1 MESNSD
7 KHSRI
12 LSHHKATLHHVV
24 SALDTLSLKLD
35 VAELPDQLYL
45 LAIGKASQKLLEAFT
60 NNYIGEI
67 LNGVVLSPEQISIE
81 NEDERLKKLT
91 YFTGSHPL
99 PSLENEASTLEI
111 LRFIQDLPAG
121 ASLVCLISGGT
132 SSLLCLPPAPIAI
145 EDLQYTYQTLLQSG
159 ASIEEM
165 NTVRKH
171 LSLVKGGYLAQKA
184 HHLSLHSYLL
194 SDVPND
200 QAEVI
205 GSGPTVTDSSTY
217 TDALQVLSDFKITQ
231 NLPNTVLKYL
241 YQGAQS
247 LHPETPKPGLNDH
260 PNQNIHLITGS
271 SSMQSFLSSLLEQQ
285 GFGVNWASE
294 PIQASV
300 KKETQRIAAEVIS
313 VLNGQSKISS
323 KSPQALVYHGESYL
337 QVTGHGKGGRNQELA
352 LLLALSLEG
361 QHPVTILTLATD
373 GIDGPTN
380 AAGAIVSS
388 YTTLHARKQNTLPE
402 PYIQQNDSYHFHEQM
417 NTLVKTGTTGNN
429 LMDLCVVLID

>member
-1 MESNSD
+1 MESISD

-12 LSHHKATLHHVV
+12 LRHHKATLHQVV
-24 SALDTLSLKLD
+24 SALDSLSLKLE
-35 VAELPDQLYL
+35 VAELPNQLYL
-45 LAIGKASQKLLEAFT
+45 LAIGKGSQKLLEAFT
-60 NNYIGEI
+60 RAYIGEI
-67 LNGVVLSPEQISIE
+67 VEGIILSPEPISVESI
-81 NEDERLKKLT
+81 DQRLKNLT
-91 YFTGSHPL
+91 FFTGSHPL

-111 LRFIQDLPAG
+111 LSFIDDLPVG

-132 SSLLCLPPAPIAI
+132 SSLLCLPPDSISI
-145 EDLQYTYQTLLQSG
+145 EDLQSTYQTLLQSG

-184 HHLSLHSYLL
+184 HHLRLHSYLL

-200 QAEVI
+200 KTEVI
-205 GSGPTVTDSSTY
+205 GSGPTIADPSTFS
-217 TDALQVLSDFKITQ
+217 DALQVVNDYQLSQD
-231 NLPNTVLKYL
+231 LPNTVLDYL
-241 YQGAQS
+241 EQGTQG
-247 LHPETPKPGLNDH
+247 LHPETPKPELNDH
-260 PNQNIHLITGS
+260 PNQNIHLMTGAN
-271 SSMQSFLSSLLEQQ
+271 SMQPFLSTLLEQQ
-285 GFGVNWASE
+285 GFGVHWAPES
-294 PIQASV
+294 IQASV
-300 KKETQRIAAEVIS
+300 KKEAQRIAAEVIS

-323 KSPQALVYHGESYL
+323 KTPQALVYHGESYA

-373 GIDGPTN
+373 GVDGPTD

-402 PYIQQNDSYHFHEQM
+402 PYIQQNDSYHFHERM
-417 NTLVKTGTTGNN
+417 KTLVKTGPTGNN
-429 LMDLCVVLID
+429 LMDLCVVLIG

>member
-1 MESNSD
+1 MESISD
-7 KHSRI
+7 RHSRI
-12 LSHHKATLHHVV
+12 LSYHKATLRQVV
-24 SALDTLSLKLD
+24 SALDTLSLKLE
-35 VAELPDQLYL
+35 VTELPDQLYL
-45 LAIGKASQKLLEAFT
+45 LAIGKGSQKFLEAFT
-60 NNYIGEI
+60 YTYTGKI
-67 LNGVVLSPEQISIE
+67 LDGMVLSPEPISLE
-81 NEDERLKKLT
+81 SEDQRLKDLT
-91 YFTGSHPL
+91 FFTGSHPL
-99 PSLENEASTLEI
+99 PSLENEAYTLEI
-111 LRFIQDLPAG
+111 LRFIENLPAG

-132 SSLLCLPPAPIAI
+132 SSLLCLPPDPIAI

-159 ASIEEM
+159 ANIEEM

-184 HHLSLHSYLL
+184 HHLRLHSYLL

-217 TDALQVLSDFKITQ
+217 SDALQVLSDFKISQ

-260 PNQNIHLITGS
+260 PDQNIHLITGS
-271 SSMQSFLSSLLEQQ
+271 SSMQPFLSSLLEQQ

-300 KKETQRIAAEVIS
+300 KKETQRIAVEIIS
-313 VLNGQSKISS
+313 VLSGQSKISS
-323 KSPQALVYHGESYL
+323 KSPQALVYHGESYP

-352 LLLALSLEG
+352 LLLALSIEG

-402 PYIQQNDSYHFHEQM
+402 PYVQQNDSYHFHEQM

-429 LMDLCVVLID
+429 LMDLCVVLIG